1 MINKLLVATMV
12 VATACAASAKT
23 LYVDCNRANDDGP
36 GTTEATA
43 FRTIQAAVTNA
54 ANNDTII
61 VLPGVYAEGY
71 GTDN

>member
-1 MINKLLVATMV
+1 MMNKLLVATMV

-43 FRTIQAAVTNA
+43 YQHNARYTAIGA
-54 ANNDTII
+54 ANHNPQFFRGAIADLSFR
-61 VLPGVYAEGY
+61 VR
-71 GTDN
+71 